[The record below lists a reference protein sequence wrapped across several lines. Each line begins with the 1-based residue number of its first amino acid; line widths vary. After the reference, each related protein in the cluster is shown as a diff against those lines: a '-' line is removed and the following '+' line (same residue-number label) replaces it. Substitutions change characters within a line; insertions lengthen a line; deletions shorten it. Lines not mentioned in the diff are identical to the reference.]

1 MISINKKIK
10 VLIIDD
16 SAFIRCFLTD
26 LISTT
31 TDLEV
36 VAAVPDPTKA
46 IKFLKEDKVD
56 VITLDVEMPNMDG
69 LEFLRY
75 LMKFYPKPVL
85 MISSWTH
92 TSSELAVKALSLGA
106 IDCVGKPMIGFR
118 EGMEKLKAEIL
129 DKIRVAAQAQVS
141 KNSFVSLNQ
150 KNLSPV
156 FPASPGTELE
166 ITTDKVIAIGA
177 STGGT
182 VALTE
187 IFKKLH
193 PQVPGII
200 IIQHMSAMFT
210 PSFAA
215 SLQQVSHLKVKE
227 AADKDQIIT
236 GQALVVPGGKSLTIE
251 KSGAKYQV
259 KLAPPLR
266 DSIYNPSINHTLNSI
281 ANVAG
286 RNAMGII
293 LTGMGD
299 DGAIGLKAM
308 REKGAYTI
316 AQDEKTSVIYGMPQK
331 AWENGGAVKQVPLD
345 QVYSEIH
352 HWSGIK

>member
-1 MISINKKIK
+1 MFSLTKKIR

-26 LISTT
+26 LIATT

-46 IKFLKEDKVD
+46 VKFIKEDKID

-75 LMKFYPKPVL
+75 LMKFYPKPVI

-92 TSSELAVKALSLGA
+92 TNSELAVKALALGA
-106 IDCVGKPMIGFR
+106 IDCVGKPMISFR
-118 EGMEKLKAEIL
+118 EGMEDLKAEIL
-129 DKIRVAAQAQVS
+129 TKIRVAAQAQVS
-141 KNSFVSLNQ
+141 KSSLVFPNQ
-150 KNLSPV
+150 KSPTPF
-156 FPASPGTELE
+156 FPASSGTELE

-210 PSFAA
+210 PSFAS

-227 AADKDQIIT
+227 AADGDPILT

-251 KSGAKYQV
+251 KSGAKYRV

-281 ANVAG
+281 ATVAG
-286 RNAMGII
+286 QNAMGII

-299 DGAIGLKAM
+299 DGATGLKAM
-308 REKGAYTI
+308 KEKGAYTI

-331 AWENGGAVKQVPLD
+331 AWEKGGAVKQVPLD
-345 QVYSEIH
+345 QVYAEIH
-352 HWSGIK
+352 CWAGLK